1 KDTACILQ
9 PKEFFQIN
17 SFFYFLHAAHSHPL
31 NPNLSFI
38 PNLYNFT
45 YKNNMWLPASIEIG
59 IYFWHGSII
68 LLNSVV
74 ISSLEN

>member
-1 KDTACILQ
+1 
-9 PKEFFQIN
+9 IN
-17 SFFYFLHAAHSHPL
+17 SFFCFLHAAHSHPL

>member
-1 KDTACILQ
+1 MLV
-9 PKEFFQIN
+9 
-17 SFFYFLHAAHSHPL
+17 
-31 NPNLSFI
+31 